1 MASGDPDLRE
11 ESIVGLVTRL
21 TSDMT
26 LLVRQELELLRSE
39 MTEKIERAAAQAGQ
53 GAGML
58 SAAAVCG
65 FFALAALSTTV
76 ILLLAE
82 VMPAWVAA
90 LIVTIVYG
98 LVAAVMAIAGKR
110 KLDDVEPPVPS
121 ETIQTVKE
129 DVEWAKTRTSSARR

>member
-1 MASGDPDLRE
+1 MESGDPDLRDQ
-11 ESIVGLVTRL
+11 SIGELFKRL

-26 LLVRQELELLRSE
+26 LLVREEFELFRAE
-39 MTEKIERAAAQAGQ
+39 MTEKLKHAGAQAGQ

-65 FFALAALSTTV
+65 FFALAGLSTTV
-76 ILLLAE
+76 ILLLAQ

-110 KLDDVEPPVPS
+110 KLDDLEAPVPS
-121 ETIQTVKE
+121 QTIQTVKE
-129 DVEWAKTRTSSARR
+129 DVEWAKTRTNSARR